1 MIERQDDLDNMTM
14 EELNTKASIMLNQKV
29 NRDIFWLK
37 RSFGLFPNI
46 IQDIVTL

>member
-29 NRDIFWLK
+29 NRAQFWLTA
-37 RSFGLFPNI
+37 N
-46 IQDIVTL
+46 